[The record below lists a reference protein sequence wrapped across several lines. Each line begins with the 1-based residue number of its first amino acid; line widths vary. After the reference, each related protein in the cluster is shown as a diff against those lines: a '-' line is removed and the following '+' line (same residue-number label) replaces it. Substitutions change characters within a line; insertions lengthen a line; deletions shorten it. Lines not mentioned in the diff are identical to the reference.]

1 MKFLLVLA
9 VVLVAFWIWRNNRL
23 NERPGAPP
31 PRGPGKPVAMVA
43 CDHCGTHL
51 PEAEVV
57 RGQQGVY
64 CCQEHRRQNEGASP

>member
-31 PRGPGKPVAMVA
+31 PPAPGKPVAMLA
-43 CDHCGTHL
+43 CDHCGTQHFSSNGSGTSRS
-51 PEAEVV
+51 VCGSNV
-57 RGQQGVY
+57 D
-64 CCQEHRRQNEGASP
+64 HGAFPTPR

>member
-23 NERPGAPP
+23 NERPGTPP
-31 PRGPGKPVAMVA
+31 ARAPGKPVAMVA

-51 PEAEVV
+51 PEVEVIK
-57 RGQQGVY
+57 GQRGVY
-64 CCQEHRRQNEGASP
+64 CCQEHRRQNEGPTP

>member
-1 MKFLLVLA
+1 MKFLLVLT
-9 VVLVAFWIWRNNRL
+9 VVLVAFWIWRNNRVSD
-23 NERPGAPP
+23 RRDAPP
-31 PRGPGKPVAMVA
+31 PHKPGQPLVMVA

-64 CCQEHRRQNEGASP
+64 CCHEHRRQREGSAP